1 MATGPKCR
9 AYGTCPSP
17 PTQGCLLDVKQ
28 SRGQAFAGFL
38 IIFLILAYKAND
50 ALTLPQFFAEDVSVF
65 FKDQLGHSIP
75 QLWLPYAGY
84 LHVLPRLVAW
94 MSTLFGMAK
103 APLVYNLSAIVL
115 DAAAISYTC
124 FRLRSVIP
132 FPLALFSFAAV
143 PLSGEILGT
152 ITNAQWFLQFALA
165 AACIAEPNIATAKR
179 SLIRYVAVFLVAVTG
194 PFSIILMLIV
204 VGLCIASWLDRRLT
218 LNLFDGHLATFP
230 HRIERRVTAAI
241 AVGAIIQV
249 VVLLT
254 HAPETSGEHRA
265 IIQLLKIAFTELA
278 PIHVFGMNFLTGNGW
293 IVVYAVLLWS
303 VLVGKQM
310 NGSRRLFI
318 FAMFTFASAVMFAP
332 ISMRDVTPVYQFM
345 LADRYFYAFKVT
357 IWWLIYAALVS
368 RGTLSR
374 SEAAFAVATLI
385 GLVAIANPDHL
396 RRQPFVDYNWKETA
410 KSLKSPGP
418 HTIYA
423 NPAGWGVVIDVTP
436 SSSSQPNQATH

>member
-1 MATGPKCR
+1 MDV
-9 AYGTCPSP
+9 
-17 PTQGCLLDVKQ
+17 TQR
-28 SRGQAFAGFL
+28 RGQAFAGFL

-50 ALTLPQFFAEDVSVF
+50 ALALPQFFAEDVSVF
-65 FKDQLGHSIP
+65 FKDQLGHAIP
-75 QLWLPYAGY
+75 QLWVPYAGY

-94 MSTLFGMAK
+94 MSTFFGMAK
-103 APLVYNLSAIVL
+103 APLVYNLAAIVL

-124 FRLRSVIP
+124 YRLRSVIP
-132 FPLALFSFAAV
+132 FPLALFSFVAV

-152 ITNAQWFLQFALA
+152 ITNAQWFLQFTLA
-165 AACIAEPNIATAKR
+165 VACFAEPDVVTAKR
-179 SLIRYVAVFLVAVTG
+179 NWIREVAVFLVAVTG

-204 VGLCIASWLDRRLT
+204 VGLCIASWLDRRLA
-218 LNLFDGHLATFP
+218 LNLFEGHLATFAR
-230 HRIERRVTAAI
+230 RIEPRIVAAI

-254 HAPETSGEHRA
+254 HAPESSGEHRT
-265 IIQLLKIAFTELA
+265 IIQLLKIAFTDLA

-293 IVVYAVLLWS
+293 VIVYAILLWS

-310 NGSRRLFI
+310 NGGRRIFI
-318 FAMFTFASAVMFAP
+318 LAMFTFASAVMFAP

-357 IWWLIYAALVS
+357 IWWLMYAALVS

-374 SEAAFAVATLI
+374 SEAAFAVAALI
-385 GLVAIANPDHL
+385 GLVAIANPDRL
-396 RRQPFVDYNWKETA
+396 RRQPFIDYNWKETV
-410 KSLKSPGP
+410 KELKSPGP

-423 NPAGWGVVIDVTP
+423 NPAGWGVVIDAPP
-436 SSSSQPNQATH
+436 SSSSRPNQATH